1 MAFGLWIWLG
11 KYVYKLYLDLNALF
25 AYFYFM
31 ITLSQH
37 SAL

>member
-1 MAFGLWIWLG
+1 MVLGLWIWLG
-11 KYVYKLYLDLNALF
+11 KYVYKFYLDLNAPF

-31 ITLSQH
+31 ITLSQC